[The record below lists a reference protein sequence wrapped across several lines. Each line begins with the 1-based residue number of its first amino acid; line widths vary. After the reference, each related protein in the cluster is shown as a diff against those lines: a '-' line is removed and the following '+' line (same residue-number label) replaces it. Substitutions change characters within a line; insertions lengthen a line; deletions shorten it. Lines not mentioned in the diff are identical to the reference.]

1 MEPRFPIVWSP
12 STGSDDTLQ
21 GSMKFVK
28 PVFFAIVLLNL
39 LGLPLALYFDSEL
52 AWLFLP
58 TVPIVVVGLYDVL
71 QTHNTILRNFPILGH
86 FRYFA
91 ESIAPEIQ
99 QYFIERHVDGTPIS
113 RNHRQLV
120 NGRAEGESPT
130 HPFGT
135 ELDIYSEHYS
145 GIAHSIFPVEPLEE
159 PPRVLIGNSQC
170 TQPYSASLLNIS
182 AMSYGS
188 LGPTAIRA
196 LSHGARQGG
205 FYLNTGEG
213 SLTEHHLS
221 GGCDITWQIGTG
233 YFGCRHKDGSFNSDA
248 FAEKANKSEVKMIE
262 LKLSQGAKPGHGG
275 VLPAAKNTKEI
286 AEIRM
291 IEPGTVVL
299 SPPAHKEFHD
309 TEGLLRF
316 IKLLRNLSSGKPVGF
331 KLCLGQKKEFT
342 QLCEE
347 MKRLDIYP
355 DFITVDGAEGGT
367 GAAPL
372 EYTDAVGVPMR
383 PALVFVHQELTRL
396 GIRDKIRVIASGKI
410 VNAFD
415 LLRTLS
421 LGADCCNA
429 ARAFMLSLGC
439 IQALRCDTNSC
450 PSGVATLDPRL
461 TKGLVV
467 KQKKDRVEKFHQKTV
482 EAMLDLSAACG
493 VANPHEIP
501 TELLLNGAAW
511 ARYADV
517 TPG

>member
-1 MEPRFPIVWSP
+1 MDPRHADSMV
-12 STGSDDTLQ
+12 STIPGGGTLQ
-21 GSMKFVK
+21 SSMKHVK
-28 PVFFAIVLLNL
+28 TVFFAFTLLNL
-39 LGLPLALYFDSEL
+39 LGLPLALYFNSSL
-52 AWLFLP
+52 AWVSVV
-58 TVPIVVVGLYDVL
+58 TVPVMILGFHDVL
-71 QTHNTILRNFPILGH
+71 QTRNTILRNFPILGH

-99 QYFIERHVDGTPIS
+99 QYFIERHTDGTPLS

-120 NGRAEGESPT
+120 NERAEGGSPT

-135 ELDIYSEHYS
+135 ELDIYCEQYS
-145 GIAHSIFPVEPLEE
+145 GIAHSAFPVEPLEE
-159 PPRVLIGNSQC
+159 PPRVTIGNSQC
-170 TQPYSASLLNIS
+170 SQPYSASLLNIS

-196 LSHGARQGG
+196 LSQGAHQGG

-213 SLTEHHLS
+213 SLTDHHLH

-248 FAEKANKSEVKMIE
+248 FAEKANKREVKMIE

-275 VLPAAKNTKEI
+275 VLPANKNTKEI

-291 IEPGTVVL
+291 VEPGKAVL
-299 SPPAHKEFHD
+299 SPSAHKEFSD
-309 TEGLLRF
+309 ADGLLRF
-316 IKLLRNLSSGKPVGF
+316 LKLLRNLSSGKPVGF
-331 KLCLGQKKEFT
+331 KLCLGQKAEFSHI
-342 QLCEE
+342 CEE
-347 MKRLDIYP
+347 IKRLEIYP

-372 EYTDAVGVPMR
+372 EYSDAVGIPMR
-383 PALVFVHQELTRL
+383 PALVFVHQELSRL
-396 GIRDKIRVIASGKI
+396 GIRDEIKVIAGGKI

-415 LLRTLS
+415 LLRALS

-450 PSGVATLDPRL
+450 PSGVATLDPKL

-467 KQKKDRVEKFHQKTV
+467 KQKKDRVENFHRKT
-482 EAMLDLSAACG
+482 LDAVLELSAACG
-493 VANPHEIP
+493 FAEPHDVP
-501 TELLLNGAAW
+501 SDLLLNGSAW
-511 ARYADV
+511 SQYADV